1 MTEITLVIGSEAR
14 GADGLLGEVR
24 ALVVD
29 PAART
34 VTHLMVEPDGR
45 SGLARLV
52 PLDAVDAPAGELRLR
67 CTQAEFRDLPP
78 AEEMLAE
85 FVPGYEAPVQ
95 VLVPGWRDAGG
106 QVVEGST
113 IPRMPTSETI
123 DLVPGGEVAEHRGD
137 RVHATDGEIGEVRAL
152 RIDAG
157 SGQVTHVLLK
167 EGHLWARKQVAIPA
181 ANVTGFAGGIRL
193 NITKQQVGGL
203 PPDS

>member
-1 MTEITLVIGSEAR
+1 V
-14 GADGLLGEVR
+14 
-24 ALVVD
+24 
-29 PAART
+29 
-34 VTHLMVEPDGR
+34 VEPDGR

-52 PLDAVDAPAGELRLR
+52 PLDAVDAAAGELRLR
-67 CTQAEFRDLPP
+67 CTAAEFRDLPP

-95 VLVPGWRDAGG
+95 VIVPGWRDAGG

-113 IPRMPTSETI
+113 IPRMPTNETI
-123 DLVPGGEVAEHRGD
+123 DLLPGGEVAERRGD

-157 SGQVTHVLLK
+157 SGRVTHVLLK
-167 EGHLWARKQVAIPA
+167 EGHLWARKRVAIPA
-181 ANVTGFAGGIRL
+181 GNVTSFADGIRL
-193 NITKQQVGGL
+193 DMTKQQVGDL